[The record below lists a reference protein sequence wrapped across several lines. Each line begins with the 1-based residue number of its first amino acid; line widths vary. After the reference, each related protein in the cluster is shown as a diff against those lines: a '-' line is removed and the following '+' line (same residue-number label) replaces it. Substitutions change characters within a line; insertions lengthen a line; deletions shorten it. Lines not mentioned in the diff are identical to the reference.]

1 MCVHTHTHTRV
12 HTPQL
17 DMQLPRHPPP
27 WHPALLPHSP
37 PGIRTKQG
45 SNISTITWRKAEE
58 QRKKP
63 QADQS
68 QQPTPH
74 NAPESRGERCSRQ
87 LCSPR
92 VAVTNTQPPPH
103 SGQPYKSPL
112 CHTGAE
118 THGSKAPMM
127 QSRLLWRTRV

>member
-1 MCVHTHTHTRV
+1 MCIHTHTHACARS
-12 HTPQL
+12 
-17 DMQLPRHPPP
+17 
-27 WHPALLPHSP
+27 PAGHAASQAPTSLAPSAASP
-37 PGIRTKQG
+37 LGIRTKQG